1 MADHK
6 DNDPENDDKHL
17 FRDAIKGTRRLKTNN
32 KVKPYRERIKPV
44 PVQSLKDEKH
54 VILETLESSPSD
66 ACLELEQEQGDEL
79 IYSRPG
85 VQQSVM
91 KKLRRGQLSI
101 EAELDLHR
109 LTSEQA
115 HAELMDFI
123 VRCQRQHIRCV
134 RIIHGKGL
142 SSKNQIPVLKIKVN
156 KWLRQ
161 WDNVLAFC
169 SARPVDGGTG
179 AVYILLKRM

>member
-1 MADHK
+1 MADQK
-6 DNDPENDDKHL
+6 DSDPEKDDTHL
-17 FRDAIKGTRRLKTNN
+17 FRDAVKGTRRLKTTT
-32 KVKPYRERIKPV
+32 VKPYRSRIKPI
-44 PVQSLKDEKH
+44 PVQRLKDEQL
-54 VILETLESSPSD
+54 VITETLDPAPFD
-66 ACLELEQEQGDEL
+66 VNLEQGDEL
-79 IYSRPG
+79 IYSLPG

-109 LTSEQA
+109 LTSDQA

-123 VRCQRQHIRCV
+123 VRCQRQHIRCIRV
-134 RIIHGKGL
+134 IHGKGL
-142 SSKNQIPVLKIKVN
+142 SSKNQIPVLKNRVN

-169 SARPVDGGTG
+169 SARPFDGGNG
-179 AVYILLKRM
+179 ALYVLLKRI

>member
-1 MADHK
+1 MAD
-6 DNDPENDDKHL
+6 DDDTDLKNTDTHL
-17 FRDAIKGTRRLKTNN
+17 FLDAVKGARRLKTTTI
-32 KVKPYRERIKPV
+32 KPYRSRIKPI
-44 PVQSLKDEKH
+44 PVQSLKDEMH
-54 VILETLESSPSD
+54 VIAETLEPAAFD
-66 ACLELEQEQGDEL
+66 ANLEQGDEL
-79 IYSRPG
+79 TYSRPG

-123 VRCQRQHIRCV
+123 VRCQRQHIRCIRV
-134 RIIHGKGL
+134 IHGKGL
-142 SSKNQIPVLKIKVN
+142 SSKDQIPVLKNRVN

-169 SARPVDGGTG
+169 SARHFDGGHG
-179 AVYILLKRM
+179 ALYVLLKRN

>member
-6 DNDPENDDKHL
+6 DNDPNNDDTHL
-17 FRDAIKGTRRLKTNN
+17 FRDAVRGTRRLKTTT
-32 KVKPYRERIKPV
+32 VKPYRNRLKPV
-44 PVQSLKDEKH
+44 PSQSLKDEKL
-54 VILETLESSPSD
+54 VIEETLEPAPFD
-66 ACLELEQEQGDEL
+66 ATLEQGDEL
-79 IYSRPG
+79 IYSRSG
-85 VQQSVM
+85 VQPNVM

-109 LTSEQA
+109 LTSDQA
-115 HAELMDFI
+115 YTELMDFI

-134 RIIHGKGL
+134 RVIHGKGL
-142 SSKNQIPVLKIKVN
+142 SSKNQIPVLKNKVN

-169 SARPVDGGTG
+169 SARHFDGGNG
-179 AVYILLKRM
+179 ALYVLLKRV